1 MEQNSSQAVRDFPV
15 RESQYGEFRLL
26 STSWRC
32 LLGGDL
38 IVGCA
43 EERGEKKQKKKT
55 TFGSDL
61 QLQFRPGLASE
72 CF

>member
-15 RESQYGEFRLL
+15 RESQYGEFRVPA
-26 STSWRC
+26 TSWRC
-32 LLGGDL
+32 FLGGDL

-43 EERGEKKQKKKT
+43 EERGEKKEKKT

-61 QLQFRPGLASE
+61 QL
-72 CF
+72 